1 MRSNKAFTL
10 VELMIVISIV
20 GMLSTI
26 AIPKFADMM
35 RKANEAVT
43 KSNLGVLM
51 SVTSIYYADH
61 DGVWPYQQSDLGG
74 DDECVL
80 GEDSL
85 SSEQAAAN
93 AWVPKYVSDIA
104 AVRTGVQGY
113 PYEGYKTVM
122 VAGDTSA
129 TYDYGARS
137 CGGAVAWIYMRGIGA
152 WYINC
157 EELDTKDEGIHT
169 W

>member
-26 AIPKFADMM
+26 AIPKFVDMM

-43 KSNLGVLM
+43 KSNLGVLW

-61 DGVWPYQQSDLGG
+61 DGVWPYQNT
-74 DDECVL
+74 
-80 GEDSL
+80 
-85 SSEQAAAN
+85 A
-93 AWVPKYVSDIA
+93 
-104 AVRTGVQGY
+104 
-113 PYEGYKTVM
+113 
-122 VAGDTSA
+122 VAGDDYSLMSA
-129 TYDYGARS
+129 LDDGAAIAPKYISAIPALQTGLRVQVDGKKEVAVAIDEGAGTYDYETRDTAGTDA
-137 CGGAVAWIYMRGIGA
+137 AWVYLKDIGA

-157 EELDTKDEGIHT
+157 DELDTKDEGIHT

>member
-26 AIPKFADMM
+26 AIPKFVDMM

-43 KSNLGVLM
+43 KSNLGVLW

-61 DGVWPYQQSDLGG
+61 DGVWPYQNTAVAGDGSGNDSYSLMFAGLDGAAAIAPKYIKAVPVMQTGQRLLIDGLSEVAVAIDGG
-74 DDECVL
+74 TFDYDTRIE
-80 GEDSL
+80 GN
-85 SSEQAAAN
+85 QAAA
-93 AWVPKYVSDIA
+93 WVYLKDI
-104 AVRTGVQGY
+104 G
-113 PYEGYKTVM
+113 M
-122 VAGDTSA
+122 
-129 TYDYGARS
+129 
-137 CGGAVAWIYMRGIGA
+137 

-157 EELDTKDEGIHT
+157 DELDTKGVGIHT